1 MKLRIIKNRPIFAP
15 GGSVQDKKQDIN
27 VSSTQSILDYGTPV
41 NKWGESDIQNIY
53 MPSDVILETEEGE
66 INPFSSMPTSDPFF
80 ENNDA
85 GYAGYLADNRGMVK
99 NVEKSVVDNTMNVGG
114 VDADSSK
121 EKRSQ
126 DGNPLDPMTT
136 PYYSPDLTGRAQ
148 MFGTSLGRIRAG
160 NKVGANV
167 AQAALSGVS
176 LGLGLTRNIMGASS
190 AAYAASRD
198 EQAAR
203 EKLAKERRQQFIKWE
218 REGGGVN
225 LGNGQKM
232 DTSDMTGEY
241 IYPLPKS
248 MEDAANVEIEKGEYV
263 LTPDSVGPMEAKGNR
278 HENGGT
284 PVDLPEAYIV
294 SDYRKI
300 DDEFASYVRENYG
313 IKATSK
319 DTYATLLDRYKKKIG
334 LSDKYEDQERVYKR
348 LEKNEDVKD
357 KNTSNLNASILS
369 KYVNENQKEIDELE
383 AQFRSFAEIVY
394 GKQEESKRNEK
405 MDAFFRDGG
414 VVDLNQVK
422 KQAKAFNIAE
432 SDAKNWIYDEYVKQT
447 RKMAE
452 GGPTQK
458 ELEELRKNAIGYNK
472 LINQLFG
479 RTLNMTVSDVSGREQ
494 ILNPDSSVNANQN
507 LQHRSNLGYGR
518 VNDKA
523 VSNLLDINRWANKY
537 NTDGDFD
544 TEGFQKGY
552 NRQLNALWA
561 LADVGAI
568 TNADAAK
575 KFRDEYGFWGQDAGS
590 YGGNQAYN
598 SFAVD
603 DKFGQTTA
611 TRSYYGLDVVSA
623 EQKRLLNEKG
633 IKNYVDLFGDKSDAA
648 KKILGSDYNK
658 FVALRDSGLMPEID
672 FVLESVKPEMKP
684 IEAGPI
690 APDLTPP
697 KIGSPGRIEVKPKAS
712 TPATATDT
720 DTEEVVEDNGPK
732 GQGRPAAFGPIFPE
746 MLRTLDTGLEIE
758 GLERHQAPRIDPVLQ
773 SADQYINELNRA
785 TSAQLDAVGDVPDS
799 QRAAILANMN
809 AIAGSNIAKYVNE
822 VNFNNARQINE
833 ADRFNEMAYVQTD
846 DKNIAERQ
854 RYESGLLKAMAIRDE
869 NLARYYDS
877 INSEIQ
883 NKFNVRTSLNTI
895 ASIAPNMRMLP
906 SGQIIYVQGNQ
917 DVMNMGDYST
927 PYLKSLEDDEED
939 KYKKR
944 RRNG

>member
-1 MKLRIIKNRPIFAP
+1 MKLRIIKNRPIFAL

-27 VSSTQSILDYGTPV
+27 VSSTQPILDYGTPV

-53 MPSDVILETEEGE
+53 MPSDVTLETEEGE
-66 INPFSSMPTSDPFF
+66 INPFSGMPTSDPFF
-80 ENNDA
+80 ENHDA

-99 NVEKSVVDNTMNVGG
+99 NVEKSVVDNAMNLGG
-114 VDADSSK
+114 VDSDSSK

-203 EKLAKERRQQFIKWE
+203 EKLEKERRQQFIRWE

-225 LGNGQKM
+225 LGNGQRI
-232 DTSDMTGEY
+232 DSSDLTGEY

-248 MEDAANVEIEKGEYV
+248 MEDNANVEIEKGEYV
-263 LTPDSVGPMEAKGNR
+263 STPDDVGPMEAKGNR
-278 HENGGT
+278 HEDGGT
-284 PVDLPEAYIV
+284 PVDLPEAHII
-294 SDYRKI
+294 SDYRTI
-300 DDEFASYVRENYG
+300 DDDFASYVRENYG
-313 IKATSK
+313 IRATEK

-334 LSDKYEDQERVYKR
+334 LSEKYDDQERVFKR
-348 LEKNEDVKD
+348 LEKNKDVKD
-357 KNTSNLNASILS
+357 KNTSELNKSILS
-369 KYVNENQKEIDELE
+369 KYVNDNQKEIDELE
-383 AQFRSFAEIVY
+383 VQFRSFADIVY
-394 GKQEESKRNEK
+394 NKQEESKRQEK
-405 MDAFFRDGG
+405 IDAFFRDGG
-414 VVDLNQVK
+414 KVDLNAVR
-422 KQAKAFNIAE
+422 KQAKALNVSE
-432 SDAKNWIYDEYVKQT
+432 SDAKNWIYDEYVKRV

-452 GGPTQK
+452 GGPTK
-458 ELEELRKNAIGYNK
+458 EQIEWGKK
-472 LINQLFG
+472 VQQLLMKQFG
-479 RTLNMTVSDVSGREQ
+479 RALNMSIVDVADREQ
-494 ILNPDSSVNANQN
+494 ILNPDSGVNSNQN
-507 LQHRSNLGYGR
+507 LQHRSSSGYGR
-518 VNDKA
+518 VNNKA
-523 VSNLLDINRWANKY
+523 ISNLLDINRWANKY
-537 NTDGDFD
+537 NTDGDFN
-544 TEGFQKGY
+544 TEGFQTGY
-552 NRQLNALWA
+552 NSQLNNLWA
-561 LADVGAI
+561 LAESGAI
-568 TNADAAK
+568 ANAEKAK
-575 KFRDEYGFWGQDAGS
+575 KFRDEYGFWGEDAGKYDQGS
-590 YGGNQAYN
+590 KSAYN

-611 TRSYYGLDVVSA
+611 TRSFYGLDVVTP

-633 IKNYVDLFGDKSDAA
+633 IKNYVDLFGDKSDVA
-648 KKILGSDYNK
+648 KKILGADYNK
-658 FVALRDSGLMPEID
+658 FAALKDSGLMLETD
-672 FVLESVKPEMKP
+672 FVLEAVNPASKP
-684 IEAGPI
+684 IEAKPVGTGAKSPN
-690 APDLTPP
+690 P
-697 KIGSPGRIEVKPKAS
+697 GSPGRIEVKKENPVINTTVETEAEEEDDTKGRKGVN
-712 TPATATDT
+712 PALS
-720 DTEEVVEDNGPK
+720 
-732 GQGRPAAFGPIFPE
+732 GPIFPE
-746 MLRTLDTGLEIE
+746 MLRMLDTGLEIE

-799 QRAAILANMN
+799 QRSAILANMN
-809 AIAGSNIAKYVNE
+809 AIAGSNIAKYINE

-927 PYLKSLEDDEED
+927 PYLRSLNEEDDEI
-939 KYKKR
+939 KR
-944 RRNG
+944 RRRTK

>member
-27 VSSTQSILDYGTPV
+27 VSSTQPILDYGTPV

-80 ENNDA
+80 ENHD
-85 GYAGYLADNRGMVK
+85 AGYLADNRGMVK
-99 NVEKSVVDNTMNVGG
+99 NVEKSVVDNAMNVGG
-114 VDADSSK
+114 VDSDSSK

-126 DGNPLDPMTT
+126 DGNPLDPMTA
-136 PYYSPDLTGRAQ
+136 PYYSPDLGGRAQ

-167 AQAALSGVS
+167 AQAAFSGLS
-176 LGLGLTRNIMGASS
+176 LGMGLARNIMGASS

-203 EKLAKERRQQFIKWE
+203 EKLEKERRQQFIRWE

-225 LGNGQKM
+225 LGNGQRI
-232 DTSDMTGEY
+232 DTSDLTGEY

-248 MEDAANVEIEKGEYV
+248 MEDNANVEIEKGEYV
-263 LTPDSVGPMEAKGNR
+263 STPDDVGPMEAKGNR
-278 HENGGT
+278 HEDGGT
-284 PVDLPEAYIV
+284 PVDLPEAHII
-294 SDYRKI
+294 SDYRTI
-300 DDEFASYVRENYG
+300 DDDFASYVRENYG
-313 IKATSK
+313 ISATEK

-334 LSDKYEDQERVYKR
+334 LSEKYDDQERVFKR
-348 LEKNEDVKD
+348 LEKNKDVKD
-357 KNTSNLNASILS
+357 KNTSELNKSILS
-369 KYVNENQKEIDELE
+369 KYVNDNQKEIDELE
-383 AQFRSFAEIVY
+383 VQFRSFADIVY
-394 GKQEESKRNEK
+394 NKQEESKRQEK
-405 MDAFFRDGG
+405 IDAFFRDGG

-690 APDLTPP
+690 APGLTPP
-697 KIGSPGRIEVKPKAS
+697 
-712 TPATATDT
+712 TTATDT

-799 QRAAILANMN
+799 QRSAILANMN
-809 AIAGSNIAKYVNE
+809 AIAGSNIAKYINE

-906 SGQIIYVQGNQ
+906 SSQIIYVQGNQ

-927 PYLKSLEDDEED
+927 PYLRSLNEEDDEN
-939 KYKKR
+939 KR
-944 RRNG
+944 RRRTK

>member
-1 MKLRIIKNRPIFAP
+1 MRLRIIKNRPIFAP
-15 GGSVQDKKQDIN
+15 GGSVQDKRQDIN
-27 VSSTQSILDYGTPV
+27 VSSTQPILDYGTPV

-53 MPSDVILETEEGE
+53 MPSDVTLETEEGE

-80 ENNDA
+80 ENHDA

-99 NVEKSVVDNTMNVGG
+99 NVEKSVVDNAMNLGG

-203 EKLAKERRQQFIKWE
+203 EKLEKERRQQFIRWE

-225 LGNGQKM
+225 LGNGQRI
-232 DTSDMTGEY
+232 DSSDLTGEY

-248 MEDAANVEIEKGEYV
+248 MEDNANVEIEKGEYV
-263 LTPDSVGPMEAKGNR
+263 STPDDVGPMEAKGNR
-278 HENGGT
+278 HEDGGT
-284 PVDLPEAYIV
+284 PVDLPEAHII
-294 SDYRKI
+294 SDYRTI
-300 DDEFASYVRENYG
+300 DDDFASYVRENYG
-313 IKATSK
+313 IRATEK

-334 LSDKYEDQERVYKR
+334 LSEKYDDQERVFKR
-348 LEKNEDVKD
+348 LEKNKDVKD
-357 KNTSNLNASILS
+357 KNTSELNKSILS
-369 KYVNENQKEIDELE
+369 KYVNDNQKEIDELE
-383 AQFRSFAEIVY
+383 VQFRSFADIVY
-394 GKQEESKRNEK
+394 NKQEESKRQEK
-405 MDAFFRDGG
+405 IDAFFRDGG
-414 VVDLNQVK
+414 KVDLNAVR
-422 KQAKAFNIAE
+422 KQAKALNVSE
-432 SDAKNWIYDEYVKQT
+432 SDAKNWIYDEYVKRV

-452 GGPTQK
+452 GGPTK
-458 ELEELRKNAIGYNK
+458 EQIEWGKK
-472 LINQLFG
+472 VQQLLMKQFG
-479 RTLNMTVSDVSGREQ
+479 RALNMSIVDVADREQ
-494 ILNPDSSVNANQN
+494 ILNPDSGVNSNQN
-507 LQHRSNLGYGR
+507 LQHRSSSGYGR
-518 VNDKA
+518 VNNKA
-523 VSNLLDINRWANKY
+523 ISNLLDINRWANKY
-537 NTDGDFD
+537 NTDGDFN
-544 TEGFQKGY
+544 TEGFQTGY
-552 NRQLNALWA
+552 NSQLNNLWA
-561 LADVGAI
+561 LAESGAI
-568 TNADAAK
+568 ANAEKAK
-575 KFRDEYGFWGQDAGS
+575 KFRDEYGFWGEDAGKYDQGS
-590 YGGNQAYN
+590 KSAYN

-611 TRSYYGLDVVSA
+611 TRSFYGLDVVTP

-633 IKNYVDLFGDKSDAA
+633 IKNYVDLFGDKSDTA
-648 KKILGSDYNK
+648 KKILGADYNK
-658 FVALRDSGLMPEID
+658 FAALKDSGLMSETD
-672 FVLESVKPEMKP
+672 FVLEAVNPASKP
-684 IEAGPI
+684 IEAEPI
-690 APDLTPP
+690 GTGAKSPNP
-697 KIGSPGRIEVKPKAS
+697 GSPGRIEVKKENPVINTTVETEAEEEDDTNGRKGVN
-712 TPATATDT
+712 PALS
-720 DTEEVVEDNGPK
+720 
-732 GQGRPAAFGPIFPE
+732 GPIFPE
-746 MLRTLDTGLEIE
+746 MLRMLDTGLEIE

-799 QRAAILANMN
+799 QRSAILANMN
-809 AIAGSNIAKYVNE
+809 AIAGSNIAKYINE

-927 PYLKSLEDDEED
+927 PYLRSLNEEDDEI
-939 KYKKR
+939 KR
-944 RRNG
+944 RRRTK

>member
-1 MKLRIIKNRPIFAP
+1 MRLRIIKNRPVFAP
-15 GGSVQDKKQDIN
+15 GGSVQDVTQQADTTSNPYIDMDMSN
-27 VSSTQSILDYGTPV
+27 VPGMS
-41 NKWGESDIQNIY
+41 
-53 MPSDVILETEEGE
+53 E
-66 INPFSSMPTSDPFF
+66 INSEIDMM
-80 ENNDA
+80 EA
-85 GYAGYLADNRGMVK
+85 GFDNIIGPDYSTIKMQ
-99 NVEKSVVDNTMNVGG
+99 EPSIPTMNVSNNNIFDPKSMPKGTI
-114 VDADSSK
+114 VSADKEENQSN

-126 DGNPLDPMTT
+126 DGNPLDPMTV
-136 PYYSPDLTGRAQ
+136 PYYSPDLGGRAQ

-167 AQAALSGVS
+167 AQAAFSGLS
-176 LGLGLTRNIMGASS
+176 LGMGLARNIMGASS

-203 EKLAKERRQQFIKWE
+203 EKLAKERRQQFIRWE

-225 LGNGQKM
+225 LGNGQRI
-232 DTSDMTGEY
+232 DSSDLTGEY

-248 MEDAANVEIEKGEYV
+248 MEDNANVEIEKGEYV
-263 LTPDSVGPMEAKGNR
+263 LTPDDVGPMEAKGNR
-278 HENGGT
+278 HEDGGT
-284 PVDLPEAYIV
+284 PVDLPEAHII
-294 SDYRKI
+294 SDYRTI
-300 DDEFASYVRENYG
+300 DDDFASYVRENYG
-313 IKATSK
+313 IRATEK

-334 LSDKYEDQERVYKR
+334 LSEKYDDQERVFKR
-348 LEKNEDVKD
+348 LEKNKDVKD
-357 KNTSNLNASILS
+357 KNTSELNKSILS
-369 KYVNENQKEIDELE
+369 KYVNDNQKEIDELE
-383 AQFRSFAEIVY
+383 AQFRSFADIVY
-394 GKQEESKRNEK
+394 NKQEESKRQEK
-405 MDAFFRDGG
+405 IDAFFRDGG
-414 VVDLNQVK
+414 KVDLNAVR
-422 KQAKAFNIAE
+422 KQAKALNVSE
-432 SDAKNWIYDEYVKQT
+432 SDAKNWIYDEYVKRV

-452 GGPTQK
+452 GGPTK
-458 ELEELRKNAIGYNK
+458 EQIEWGKK
-472 LINQLFG
+472 VQQLLMKQFG
-479 RTLNMTVSDVSGREQ
+479 RALNMSIVDVADREQ
-494 ILNPDSSVNANQN
+494 ILNPDSGVNSNQN
-507 LQHRSNLGYGR
+507 LQHRSSAGYGR
-518 VNDKA
+518 VNNKA
-523 VSNLLDINRWANKY
+523 ISNLLDINRWANKY
-537 NTDGDFD
+537 NTDGDFN
-544 TEGFQKGY
+544 TEGFQTGY
-552 NRQLNALWA
+552 NSQLNNLWA
-561 LADVGAI
+561 LAESGAI
-568 TNADAAK
+568 ANAEKAK
-575 KFRDEYGFWGQDAGS
+575 KFRDEYGFWGEDAGKYDQGS
-590 YGGNQAYN
+590 KSAYN

-611 TRSYYGLDVVSA
+611 TRSFYGLDVVTP

-648 KKILGSDYNK
+648 KKILGADYNK

-690 APDLTPP
+690 APGLTPP

-712 TPATATDT
+712 TPTTATDT

-799 QRAAILANMN
+799 QRSAILANMN
-809 AIAGSNIAKYVNE
+809 AIAGSNIAKYINE
-822 VNFNNARQINE
+822 VNFNNARQINK

-883 NKFNVRTSLNTI
+883 NKFNVRTSLKTI

-927 PYLKSLEDDEED
+927 PYLRRLNEEDDEI
-939 KYKKR
+939 KR
-944 RRNG
+944 RRRTK

>member
-1 MKLRIIKNRPIFAP
+1 MRLRIIKNRPIFAP
-15 GGSVQDKKQDIN
+15 GGSVRNERRDIN
-27 VSSTQSILDYGTPV
+27 VSSTPPIHDYGTPV

-53 MPSDVILETEEGE
+53 MPFDVTLETEEGE

-80 ENNDA
+80 ENYDA

-99 NVEKSVVDNTMNVGG
+99 NVEKSVVDNAMNLGG

-160 NKVGANV
+160 NKVVANM

-176 LGLGLTRNIMGASS
+176 LGLGLTRDIMGASS

-203 EKLAKERRQQFIKWE
+203 KKLEKERRQQFIRWE

-225 LGNGQKM
+225 LGNGQRI
-232 DTSDMTGEY
+232 DSSDLTGEY

-248 MEDAANVEIEKGEYV
+248 MEDNANVEIEKGEYV
-263 LTPDSVGPMEAKGNR
+263 STPNDVGPMEAKGNR
-278 HENGGT
+278 HEDGGI
-284 PVDLPEAYIV
+284 PVDLPEAHII
-294 SDYRKI
+294 SDYRTI
-300 DDEFASYVRENYG
+300 DDDFASYVRENYG
-313 IKATSK
+313 IRATEK

-334 LSDKYEDQERVYKR
+334 LSEKYDDQERVFKR
-348 LEKNEDVKD
+348 LEKNKDVKD
-357 KNTSNLNASILS
+357 KNTSELNKSILS
-369 KYVNENQKEIDELE
+369 KYVNDNQKEIDELE
-383 AQFRSFAEIVY
+383 VQFRSFADIVY
-394 GKQEESKRNEK
+394 NKQEESKRQEK
-405 MDAFFRDGG
+405 IDAFFRDGG
-414 VVDLNQVK
+414 KVDLNAVR
-422 KQAKAFNIAE
+422 KQAKALNISE
-432 SDAKNWIYDEYVKQT
+432 SDAKNWIYDEYVKRV

-452 GGPTQK
+452 GGPTK
-458 ELEELRKNAIGYNK
+458 
-472 LINQLFG
+472 
-479 RTLNMTVSDVSGREQ
+479 EQ
-494 ILNPDSSVNANQN
+494 IEWGKKENPVINTTVEEDDTK
-507 LQHRSNLGYGR
+507 GR
-518 VNDKA
+518 
-523 VSNLLDINRWANKY
+523 
-537 NTDGDFD
+537 
-544 TEGFQKGY
+544 KG
-552 NRQLNALWA
+552 
-561 LADVGAI
+561 
-568 TNADAAK
+568 
-575 KFRDEYGFWGQDAGS
+575 
-590 YGGNQAYN
+590 
-598 SFAVD
+598 
-603 DKFGQTTA
+603 
-611 TRSYYGLDVVSA
+611 
-623 EQKRLLNEKG
+623 
-633 IKNYVDLFGDKSDAA
+633 
-648 KKILGSDYNK
+648 
-658 FVALRDSGLMPEID
+658 
-672 FVLESVKPEMKP
+672 VKP
-684 IEAGPI
+684 A
-690 APDLTPP
+690 L
-697 KIGSPGRIEVKPKAS
+697 S
-712 TPATATDT
+712 
-720 DTEEVVEDNGPK
+720 
-732 GQGRPAAFGPIFPE
+732 GPIFPE
-746 MLRTLDTGLEIE
+746 MLRMLDTGLEIE

-799 QRAAILANMN
+799 QRSAILANMN
-809 AIAGSNIAKYVNE
+809 AIAVSNIAKYINE

-927 PYLKSLEDDEED
+927 PYLRSLNEEDDEN
-939 KYKKR
+939 KR
-944 RRNG
+944 RRRTK

>member
-1 MKLRIIKNRPIFAP
+1 MRLRIIKNRPVFAP
-15 GGSVQDKKQDIN
+15 GGSVQDVTQQADTTSNPYIDMDMSN
-27 VSSTQSILDYGTPV
+27 VPGMS
-41 NKWGESDIQNIY
+41 
-53 MPSDVILETEEGE
+53 E
-66 INPFSSMPTSDPFF
+66 INSEIDMM
-80 ENNDA
+80 EA
-85 GYAGYLADNRGMVK
+85 GFDNIIGPDYSTIKMQ
-99 NVEKSVVDNTMNVGG
+99 EPSIPTMNVSNNNIFDPKSMPKGTI
-114 VDADSSK
+114 VSADKEENQSN

-126 DGNPLDPMTT
+126 DGNPLDPMTV
-136 PYYSPDLTGRAQ
+136 PYYSPDLGGRAQ

-167 AQAALSGVS
+167 AQAAFSGLS
-176 LGLGLTRNIMGASS
+176 LGMGLARNIMGASS

-203 EKLAKERRQQFIKWE
+203 EKLAKERRQQFIRWE

-225 LGNGQKM
+225 LGNGQRI
-232 DTSDMTGEY
+232 DSSDLTGEY

-248 MEDAANVEIEKGEYV
+248 MEDNANVEIEKGEYV
-263 LTPDSVGPMEAKGNR
+263 LTPDDVGPMEAKGNR
-278 HENGGT
+278 HEDGGT
-284 PVDLPEAYIV
+284 PVDLPEAHII
-294 SDYRKI
+294 SDYRTI
-300 DDEFASYVRENYG
+300 DDDFASYVRENYG
-313 IKATSK
+313 IRATEK

-334 LSDKYEDQERVYKR
+334 LSEKYDDQERVFKR
-348 LEKNEDVKD
+348 LEKNKDVKD
-357 KNTSNLNASILS
+357 KNTSELNKSILS
-369 KYVNENQKEIDELE
+369 KYVNDNQKEIDELE
-383 AQFRSFAEIVY
+383 AQFRSFADIVY
-394 GKQEESKRNEK
+394 NKQEESKRQEK
-405 MDAFFRDGG
+405 IDAFFRDGG
-414 VVDLNQVK
+414 KVDLNAVR
-422 KQAKAFNIAE
+422 KQAKALNVSE
-432 SDAKNWIYDEYVKQT
+432 SDAKNWIYDEYVKRV

-452 GGPTQK
+452 GGPTK
-458 ELEELRKNAIGYNK
+458 EQIEWGKK
-472 LINQLFG
+472 VQQLLMKQFG
-479 RTLNMTVSDVSGREQ
+479 RALNMSIVDVADREQ
-494 ILNPDSSVNANQN
+494 ILNPDSGVNSNQN
-507 LQHRSNLGYGR
+507 LQHRSSAGYGR
-518 VNDKA
+518 VNNKA
-523 VSNLLDINRWANKY
+523 ISNLLDINRWANKY
-537 NTDGDFD
+537 NTDGDFN
-544 TEGFQKGY
+544 TEGFQTGY
-552 NRQLNALWA
+552 NSQLNNLWA
-561 LADVGAI
+561 LAESGAI
-568 TNADAAK
+568 ANAEKAK
-575 KFRDEYGFWGQDAGS
+575 KFRDEYGFWGEDAGKYDQGS
-590 YGGNQAYN
+590 KSAYN

-611 TRSYYGLDVVSA
+611 TRSFYGLDVVTP

-712 TPATATDT
+712 TPTTATDT

-785 TSAQLDAVGDVPDS
+785 TSAQLDAAGDVPDS

-846 DKNIAERQ
+846 DKNIVERQ

-927 PYLKSLEDDEED
+927 PYLRSLNEEDDEN
-939 KYKKR
+939 KR
-944 RRNG
+944 RRRTK

>member
-27 VSSTQSILDYGTPV
+27 VSSTQPILDYGTPV

-53 MPSDVILETEEGE
+53 MPSDVTLETEEGE
-66 INPFSSMPTSDPFF
+66 INPFSSMLTSDSFF

-99 NVEKSVVDNTMNVGG
+99 NVEKSVVGNAMNVGDA
-114 VDADSSK
+114 DADSSK

-225 LGNGQKM
+225 LGNGQRI

-248 MEDAANVEIEKGEYV
+248 IEGNANVEIEKGEYV
-263 LTPDSVGPMEAKGNR
+263 LTPDDVGPMEAKGNR
-278 HENGGT
+278 HEDGGT
-284 PVDLPEAYIV
+284 SVDLPEAHII
-294 SDYRKI
+294 SDYRTI
-300 DDEFASYVRENYG
+300 DDDFASYVRENYG
-313 IKATSK
+313 IRATEK

-334 LSDKYEDQERVYKR
+334 LSEKYDDQERVFKR
-348 LEKNEDVKD
+348 LEKNKDVKD
-357 KNTSNLNASILS
+357 KNTSELNKSILS
-369 KYVNENQKEIDELE
+369 KYVNDNQKEIDELE
-383 AQFRSFAEIVY
+383 VQFRSFADIVY
-394 GKQEESKRNEK
+394 NKQEESKRQEK
-405 MDAFFRDGG
+405 IDAFFRDGG
-414 VVDLNQVK
+414 KVDLNAVR
-422 KQAKAFNIAE
+422 KQAKALNVSE
-432 SDAKNWIYDEYVKQT
+432 SDAKNWIYDEYVKRV

-452 GGPTQK
+452 GGPTK
-458 ELEELRKNAIGYNK
+458 EQIEWGKK
-472 LINQLFG
+472 VQQLLMKQFG
-479 RTLNMTVSDVSGREQ
+479 RALNMSIVDVADREQ
-494 ILNPDSSVNANQN
+494 ILNPDSGVNSNQN
-507 LQHRSNLGYGR
+507 LQHRSSAGYGR
-518 VNDKA
+518 VNNKA
-523 VSNLLDINRWANKY
+523 ISNLLDINRWANKY
-537 NTDGDFD
+537 NTDGDFN
-544 TEGFQKGY
+544 TEGFQTGY
-552 NRQLNALWA
+552 NSQLNNLWA
-561 LADVGAI
+561 LAESGAI
-568 TNADAAK
+568 ANAEKAK
-575 KFRDEYGFWGQDAGS
+575 KFRDEYGFWGEDAGKYDQGS
-590 YGGNQAYN
+590 KSAYN

-611 TRSYYGLDVVSA
+611 TRSFYGLDVVTP

-633 IKNYVDLFGDKSDAA
+633 IKNYVDLFGDKSDVA
-648 KKILGSDYNK
+648 KKILGADYNK
-658 FVALRDSGLMPEID
+658 FAALKDSGLMSETD
-672 FVLESVKPEMKP
+672 FILEAVNPASKP
-684 IEAGPI
+684 IEAEPVGTGAKSPN
-690 APDLTPP
+690 P
-697 KIGSPGRIEVKPKAS
+697 GSPGRIEVKKENPVVNTTVETEAEEEDDTNGRKGVS
-712 TPATATDT
+712 PALS
-720 DTEEVVEDNGPK
+720 
-732 GQGRPAAFGPIFPE
+732 GPIFPE
-746 MLRTLDTGLEIE
+746 MLRMLDTGLEIE

-799 QRAAILANMN
+799 QRSAILANMN
-809 AIAGSNIAKYVNE
+809 AIAGSNIAKYINE

-927 PYLKSLEDDEED
+927 PYLRSLNEEDDEI
-939 KYKKR
+939 KR
-944 RRNG
+944 RRRTK

>member
-1 MKLRIIKNRPIFAP
+1 MRLRIIKNRPIFAP
-15 GGSVQDKKQDIN
+15 GGSVQDKRQDIN
-27 VSSTQSILDYGTPV
+27 VSSTQPILDYGTPV

-53 MPSDVILETEEGE
+53 MPSDVTLETEEGE

-80 ENNDA
+80 ENHDA

-99 NVEKSVVDNTMNVGG
+99 NVEKSVVDNAMNLGG

-203 EKLAKERRQQFIKWE
+203 EKLEKERRQQFIRWE

-225 LGNGQKM
+225 LGNGQRI
-232 DTSDMTGEY
+232 DSSDLTGEY

-248 MEDAANVEIEKGEYV
+248 MEDNANVEIEKGEYV
-263 LTPDSVGPMEAKGNR
+263 STPDDVGPMEAKGNR
-278 HENGGT
+278 HEDGGT
-284 PVDLPEAYIV
+284 PVDLPEAHII
-294 SDYRKI
+294 SDYRTI
-300 DDEFASYVRENYG
+300 DDDFASYVRENYG
-313 IKATSK
+313 IRATEK

-334 LSDKYEDQERVYKR
+334 LSEKYDDQERVFKR
-348 LEKNEDVKD
+348 LEKNKDVKD
-357 KNTSNLNASILS
+357 KNTSELNKSILS
-369 KYVNENQKEIDELE
+369 KYVNDNQKEIDELE
-383 AQFRSFAEIVY
+383 VQFRSFADIVY
-394 GKQEESKRNEK
+394 NKQEESKRQEK
-405 MDAFFRDGG
+405 IDAFFRDGG
-414 VVDLNQVK
+414 KVDLNAVR
-422 KQAKAFNIAE
+422 KQAKALNVSE
-432 SDAKNWIYDEYVKQT
+432 SDAKNWIYDEYVKRV

-452 GGPTQK
+452 GGPTK
-458 ELEELRKNAIGYNK
+458 EQIEWGKK
-472 LINQLFG
+472 VQQLLMKQFG
-479 RTLNMTVSDVSGREQ
+479 RALNMSIVDVADREQ
-494 ILNPDSSVNANQN
+494 ILNPDSGVNSNQN
-507 LQHRSNLGYGR
+507 LQHRSSSGYGR
-518 VNDKA
+518 VNNKA
-523 VSNLLDINRWANKY
+523 ISNLLDINRWANKY
-537 NTDGDFD
+537 NTDGDFN
-544 TEGFQKGY
+544 TEGFQTGY
-552 NRQLNALWA
+552 NSQLNNLWA
-561 LADVGAI
+561 LAESGAI
-568 TNADAAK
+568 ANAEKAK
-575 KFRDEYGFWGQDAGS
+575 KFRDEYGFWGEDAGKYDQGS
-590 YGGNQAYN
+590 KSAYN

-611 TRSYYGLDVVSA
+611 TRSFYGLDVVTP

-633 IKNYVDLFGDKSDAA
+633 IKNYVDLFGDKFDAA
-648 KKILGSDYNK
+648 KKILGADYNK
-658 FVALRDSGLMPEID
+658 FAALKDSGLMSETD
-672 FVLESVKPEMKP
+672 FVLEAVNPASKP
-684 IEAGPI
+684 IEAEPVGTGAKSPN
-690 APDLTPP
+690 P
-697 KIGSPGRIEVKPKAS
+697 GSPGRIEVKKENPVINTTVETEAEEEDDTKGRKGVN
-712 TPATATDT
+712 PALS
-720 DTEEVVEDNGPK
+720 
-732 GQGRPAAFGPIFPE
+732 GPIFPE
-746 MLRTLDTGLEIE
+746 MLRMLDTGLEIE

-799 QRAAILANMN
+799 QRSAILANMN
-809 AIAGSNIAKYVNE
+809 AIAGSNIAKYINE

-927 PYLKSLEDDEED
+927 PYLRSLNEEDDEI
-939 KYKKR
+939 KR
-944 RRNG
+944 RRRTK

>member
-1 MKLRIIKNRPIFAP
+1 MRLRIIKNRPIFAP
-15 GGSVQDKKQDIN
+15 GGSVQDKRQDIN
-27 VSSTQSILDYGTPV
+27 VSSTRPILDYGTPV

-53 MPSDVILETEEGE
+53 MPSDVTLETEEGE

-80 ENNDA
+80 ENHDA

-99 NVEKSVVDNTMNVGG
+99 NVEKSVVDNAMNLGG

-203 EKLAKERRQQFIKWE
+203 EKLEKERRQQFIRWE

-225 LGNGQKM
+225 LGNGQRI
-232 DTSDMTGEY
+232 DSSDLTGEY

-248 MEDAANVEIEKGEYV
+248 MEDNANVEIEKGEYV
-263 LTPDSVGPMEAKGNR
+263 STPDDVGPMEAKGNR
-278 HENGGT
+278 HEDGGT
-284 PVDLPEAYIV
+284 PVDLPEAHII
-294 SDYRKI
+294 SDYRTI
-300 DDEFASYVRENYG
+300 DDDFASYVRENYG
-313 IKATSK
+313 IRATEK

-334 LSDKYEDQERVYKR
+334 LSEKYDDQERVFKR
-348 LEKNEDVKD
+348 LEKNKDVKD
-357 KNTSNLNASILS
+357 KNTSELNKSILS
-369 KYVNENQKEIDELE
+369 KYVNDNQKEIDELE
-383 AQFRSFAEIVY
+383 VQFRSFADIVY
-394 GKQEESKRNEK
+394 NKQEESKRQEK
-405 MDAFFRDGG
+405 IDAFFRDGG
-414 VVDLNQVK
+414 KVDLNAVR
-422 KQAKAFNIAE
+422 KQAKALNVSE
-432 SDAKNWIYDEYVKQT
+432 SDAKNWIYDEYVKRV

-452 GGPTQK
+452 GGPTK
-458 ELEELRKNAIGYNK
+458 EQIEWGKK
-472 LINQLFG
+472 VQQLLMKQFG
-479 RTLNMTVSDVSGREQ
+479 RALNMSIVDVADREQ
-494 ILNPDSSVNANQN
+494 ILNPDSGVNSNQN
-507 LQHRSNLGYGR
+507 LQHRSSSGYGR
-518 VNDKA
+518 VNNKA
-523 VSNLLDINRWANKY
+523 ISNLLDINRWANKY
-537 NTDGDFD
+537 NTDGDFN
-544 TEGFQKGY
+544 TEGFQTGY
-552 NRQLNALWA
+552 NSQLNNLWA
-561 LADVGAI
+561 LAESGAI
-568 TNADAAK
+568 ANAEKAK
-575 KFRDEYGFWGQDAGS
+575 KFRDEYGFWGEDAGKYDQGS
-590 YGGNQAYN
+590 KSAYN

-611 TRSYYGLDVVSA
+611 TRSFYGLDVVTP

-690 APDLTPP
+690 APGLTPP
-697 KIGSPGRIEVKPKAS
+697 KIGSPGRVEVKPKAS
-712 TPATATDT
+712 TPTTATDT

-799 QRAAILANMN
+799 QRSAILANMN
-809 AIAGSNIAKYVNE
+809 AIAGSNIAKYINE

-846 DKNIAERQ
+846 DKNIAKRQ

-927 PYLKSLEDDEED
+927 PYLRSLNEEDDET
-939 KYKKR
+939 KR
-944 RRNG
+944 RRRTK

>member
-1 MKLRIIKNRPIFAP
+1 MKLRIVKNRPVFAP

-27 VSSTQSILDYGTPV
+27 VSSTQPILDYGTPV

-53 MPSDVILETEEGE
+53 MPSDVTLETEDGE

-85 GYAGYLADNRGMVK
+85 GYAGYLADNRSMVK
-99 NVEKSVVDNTMNVGG
+99 NVEKSVVNNAMNVGG

-126 DGNPLDPMTT
+126 DGNPLDPMTM
-136 PYYSPDLTGRAQ
+136 PYYSPDLGSRAQ

-278 HENGGT
+278 HEDGGT
-284 PVDLPEAYIV
+284 PVDLPEAHIV
-294 SDYRKI
+294 SDYRTI
-300 DDEFASYVRENYG
+300 EDDFASYVRENYG

-334 LSDKYEDQERVYKR
+334 LSDKYEEQEKVYKR
-348 LEKNEDVKD
+348 LDKNEDVKD
-357 KNTSNLNASILS
+357 KNTSELNKSILS
-369 KYVNENQKEIDELE
+369 KYVNDNQKEIDELE
-383 AQFRSFAEIVY
+383 SQFRSFAEIVY

-405 MDAFFRDGG
+405 VEAFFREGG

-422 KQAKAFNIAE
+422 KQAKAFNISE
-432 SDAKNWIYDEYVKQT
+432 SDAKNWIYDEYVNQT

-479 RTLNMTVSDVSGREQ
+479 RALNMTVSDVSGREQ

-611 TRSYYGLDVVSA
+611 TRSFYGLDVVTA

-658 FVALRDSGLMPEID
+658 FVALKDSGLMPEMD
-672 FVLESVKPEMKP
+672 FVLEAFKPETKP
-684 IEAGPI
+684 VEAEPTSV
-690 APDLTPP
+690 TPTQP
-697 KIGSPGRIEVKPKAS
+697 QQAKSEKSTTEV
-712 TPATATDT
+712 ATY
-720 DTEEVVEDNGPK
+720 TEEEAEDGRPK
-732 GQGRPAAFGPIFPE
+732 RQGQPAAFGAIFPE

-758 GLERHQAPRIDPVLQ
+758 GLERHQAPRVDPVLQ

-785 TSAQLDAVGDVPDS
+785 TASQLDVIGDVPDS
-799 QRAAILANMN
+799 QRSAILANMN
-809 AIAGSNIAKYVNE
+809 AIAGSNIAKYVSE

-833 ADRFNEMAYVQTD
+833 ANRFNEMAYVQTD

-854 RYESGLLKAMAIRDE
+854 RYEAGLLKAMAIRDE

-883 NKFNVRTSLNTI
+883 NKFNVQTSLNTI

-906 SGQIIYVQGNQ
+906 NGQIIYVQGNQ
-917 DVMNMGDYST
+917 DVLNMGDYST
-927 PYLKSLEDDEED
+927 PYLKSLEEDDEED
-939 KYKKR
+939 KSKKKR
-944 RRNG
+944 RSN

>member
-27 VSSTQSILDYGTPV
+27 VSSTRSILDYGTPV

-99 NVEKSVVDNTMNVGG
+99 NVEKSVVDNAMNVGDA
-114 VDADSSK
+114 DADSSK

-203 EKLAKERRQQFIKWE
+203 EKLEKERRQQFIRWE

-225 LGNGQKM
+225 LGNGQRI
-232 DTSDMTGEY
+232 DSSDLTGEY

-248 MEDAANVEIEKGEYV
+248 MEDNANVEIEKGEYV
-263 LTPDSVGPMEAKGNR
+263 LTPDDVGPMEAKGNR
-278 HENGGT
+278 HEDGGT
-284 PVDLPEAYIV
+284 PVDLPEAHII
-294 SDYRKI
+294 SDYRTI
-300 DDEFASYVRENYG
+300 DDDFASYVRENYG
-313 IKATSK
+313 IRATEK

-334 LSDKYEDQERVYKR
+334 LSEKYDDQERVFKR
-348 LEKNEDVKD
+348 LEKNKDVKD
-357 KNTSNLNASILS
+357 KNTSELNKSILS
-369 KYVNENQKEIDELE
+369 KYVNDNQKEIDELE
-383 AQFRSFAEIVY
+383 VQFRSFADIVY
-394 GKQEESKRNEK
+394 NKQEESKRQEK
-405 MDAFFRDGG
+405 IDAFFRDGG
-414 VVDLNQVK
+414 KVDLNAVR
-422 KQAKAFNIAE
+422 KQAKALNVSE
-432 SDAKNWIYDEYVKQT
+432 SDAKNWIYDEYVKRV

-452 GGPTQK
+452 GGPTK
-458 ELEELRKNAIGYNK
+458 EQIEWGKK
-472 LINQLFG
+472 VQQLLMKQFG
-479 RTLNMTVSDVSGREQ
+479 RALNMSIVDVADREQ
-494 ILNPDSSVNANQN
+494 ILNPDSGVNSNQN
-507 LQHRSNLGYGR
+507 LQHRSSAGYGR
-518 VNDKA
+518 VNNKA
-523 VSNLLDINRWANKY
+523 ISNLLDINRWANKY
-537 NTDGDFD
+537 NTDGDFN
-544 TEGFQKGY
+544 TEGFQTGY
-552 NRQLNALWA
+552 NSQLNNLWA
-561 LADVGAI
+561 LAESGAI
-568 TNADAAK
+568 ANAEKAK
-575 KFRDEYGFWGQDAGS
+575 KFRDEYGFWGEDAGKYDQGS
-590 YGGNQAYN
+590 KSAYN

-611 TRSYYGLDVVSA
+611 TRSFYGLDVVTP

-648 KKILGSDYNK
+648 KKILSADYNK
-658 FVALRDSGLMPEID
+658 FAALKDSGLMSETD
-672 FVLESVKPEMKP
+672 FVLEAVNPASKP
-684 IEAGPI
+684 IETKPVGTGAKSPN
-690 APDLTPP
+690 P
-697 KIGSPGRIEVKPKAS
+697 GSPGGIEVKKENPVINTTVETEAEEEDDINGRKGVN
-712 TPATATDT
+712 PALS
-720 DTEEVVEDNGPK
+720 
-732 GQGRPAAFGPIFPE
+732 GPIFPE
-746 MLRTLDTGLEIE
+746 MLRMLDTGLEIE

-799 QRAAILANMN
+799 QRSAILANMN

-846 DKNIAERQ
+846 DKNIVERQ

-927 PYLKSLEDDEED
+927 PYLRSLNEEDDEN
-939 KYKKR
+939 KR
-944 RRNG
+944 RRRTK

>member
-1 MKLRIIKNRPIFAP
+1 MRLRIIKNRPIFAP
-15 GGSVQDKKQDIN
+15 GGSVQDKRQDIN
-27 VSSTQSILDYGTPV
+27 VSSTQPILDYGTPV

-53 MPSDVILETEEGE
+53 MPSDVTLETEEGE

-80 ENNDA
+80 ENHDA

-99 NVEKSVVDNTMNVGG
+99 NVEKSVVDNAMNLGG

-203 EKLAKERRQQFIKWE
+203 EKLEKERRQQFIRWE

-225 LGNGQKM
+225 LGNGQRI
-232 DTSDMTGEY
+232 DSSDLTGEY

-248 MEDAANVEIEKGEYV
+248 MEDNANVEIEKGEYV
-263 LTPDSVGPMEAKGNR
+263 STPDDVGPMEAKGNR
-278 HENGGT
+278 HEDGGT
-284 PVDLPEAYIV
+284 PVDLPEAHII
-294 SDYRKI
+294 SDYRTI
-300 DDEFASYVRENYG
+300 DDDFASYVRENYG
-313 IKATSK
+313 IRATEK

-334 LSDKYEDQERVYKR
+334 LSEKYDDQERVFKR
-348 LEKNEDVKD
+348 LEKNKDVKD
-357 KNTSNLNASILS
+357 KNTSELNKSILS
-369 KYVNENQKEIDELE
+369 KYVNDNQKEIDELE
-383 AQFRSFAEIVY
+383 VQFRSFADIVY
-394 GKQEESKRNEK
+394 NKQEESKRQEK
-405 MDAFFRDGG
+405 IDAFFRDGG
-414 VVDLNQVK
+414 KVDLNAVR
-422 KQAKAFNIAE
+422 KQAKALNVSE
-432 SDAKNWIYDEYVKQT
+432 SDAKNWIYDEYVKRV

-452 GGPTQK
+452 GGPTK
-458 ELEELRKNAIGYNK
+458 EQIEWGKK
-472 LINQLFG
+472 VQQLLMKQFG
-479 RTLNMTVSDVSGREQ
+479 RALNMSIVDVADREQ
-494 ILNPDSSVNANQN
+494 ILNPDSGVNSNQN
-507 LQHRSNLGYGR
+507 LQHRSSSGYGR
-518 VNDKA
+518 VNNKA
-523 VSNLLDINRWANKY
+523 ISNLLDINRWANKY
-537 NTDGDFD
+537 NTDGDFN
-544 TEGFQKGY
+544 TEGFQTGY
-552 NRQLNALWA
+552 NSQLNNLWA
-561 LADVGAI
+561 LAESGAI
-568 TNADAAK
+568 ANAEKAK
-575 KFRDEYGFWGQDAGS
+575 KFRDEYGFWGEDAGKYDQGS
-590 YGGNQAYN
+590 KSAYN

-611 TRSYYGLDVVSA
+611 TRSFYGLDVVTP

-648 KKILGSDYNK
+648 KNILGADYNK
-658 FVALRDSGLMPEID
+658 FAALKDSGLMLETD
-672 FVLESVKPEMKP
+672 FVLEAVNPASKP
-684 IEAGPI
+684 IEAKPVGTGAKSPN
-690 APDLTPP
+690 P
-697 KIGSPGRIEVKPKAS
+697 GSPGRIEVKKENPVINTTVETEAEEEDDTKGRKGVN
-712 TPATATDT
+712 PALS
-720 DTEEVVEDNGPK
+720 
-732 GQGRPAAFGPIFPE
+732 GPIFPE
-746 MLRTLDTGLEIE
+746 MLRMLDTGLEIE

-799 QRAAILANMN
+799 QRSAILANMN
-809 AIAGSNIAKYVNE
+809 AIAGSNIAKYINE

-927 PYLKSLEDDEED
+927 PYLRSLNEEDDEI
-939 KYKKR
+939 KR
-944 RRNG
+944 RRRTK

>member
-1 MKLRIIKNRPIFAP
+1 MRLRIIKNRPIFAP
-15 GGSVQDKKQDIN
+15 GGSVQDKRQDIN
-27 VSSTQSILDYGTPV
+27 VSSTRPILDYGTPV

-53 MPSDVILETEEGE
+53 MPSDVTLETEEGE

-80 ENNDA
+80 ENHDA

-99 NVEKSVVDNTMNVGG
+99 NVEKSVVDNAMNLGG

-203 EKLAKERRQQFIKWE
+203 EKLEKERRQQFIRRE

-225 LGNGQKM
+225 LGNGQRI
-232 DTSDMTGEY
+232 DSSDLTGEY

-248 MEDAANVEIEKGEYV
+248 MEDNANVEIEKGEYV
-263 LTPDSVGPMEAKGNR
+263 STPDDVGPMEAKGNR
-278 HENGGT
+278 HEDGGT
-284 PVDLPEAYIV
+284 PVDLPEAHII
-294 SDYRKI
+294 SDYRTI
-300 DDEFASYVRENYG
+300 DDDFASYVRENYG
-313 IKATSK
+313 IRATEK

-334 LSDKYEDQERVYKR
+334 LSEKYDDQERVFKR
-348 LEKNEDVKD
+348 LEKNKDVKD
-357 KNTSNLNASILS
+357 KNTSELNKSILS
-369 KYVNENQKEIDELE
+369 KYVNDNQKEIDELE
-383 AQFRSFAEIVY
+383 VQFRSFADIVY
-394 GKQEESKRNEK
+394 NKQEESKRQEK
-405 MDAFFRDGG
+405 IDAFFRDGG
-414 VVDLNQVK
+414 KVDLNAVR
-422 KQAKAFNIAE
+422 KQAKALNVSE
-432 SDAKNWIYDEYVKQT
+432 SDAKNWIYDEYVKRV

-452 GGPTQK
+452 GGPTK
-458 ELEELRKNAIGYNK
+458 EQIEWGKK
-472 LINQLFG
+472 VQQLLMKQFG
-479 RTLNMTVSDVSGREQ
+479 RALNMSIVDVADRDQ
-494 ILNPDSSVNANQN
+494 ILNPDSGVNSNQN
-507 LQHRSNLGYGR
+507 LQHRSSSGYGR
-518 VNDKA
+518 VNNKA
-523 VSNLLDINRWANKY
+523 ISNLLDINRWANKY
-537 NTDGDFD
+537 NTDGDFN
-544 TEGFQKGY
+544 TEGFQTGY
-552 NRQLNALWA
+552 NSQLNNLWA
-561 LADVGAI
+561 LAESGAI
-568 TNADAAK
+568 ANAEKAK
-575 KFRDEYGFWGQDAGS
+575 KFRDEYGFWGEDAGKYDQGS
-590 YGGNQAYN
+590 KSAYN

-611 TRSYYGLDVVSA
+611 TRSFYGLDVVTP

-690 APDLTPP
+690 APGLTPP
-697 KIGSPGRIEVKPKAS
+697 KIGSPGRVEVKPKAS
-712 TPATATDT
+712 TPTTATDT

-799 QRAAILANMN
+799 QRSAILANMN
-809 AIAGSNIAKYVNE
+809 AIAGSNIAKYINE

-846 DKNIAERQ
+846 DKNIAKRQ

-927 PYLKSLEDDEED
+927 PYLRRLNEEDDET
-939 KYKKR
+939 KR
-944 RRNG
+944 RRRTK

>member
-1 MKLRIIKNRPIFAP
+1 MRLRIIKNRPVFAP
-15 GGSVQDKKQDIN
+15 GGSVQDVTQQADTTSNPYIDMDMSN
-27 VSSTQSILDYGTPV
+27 VPGMS
-41 NKWGESDIQNIY
+41 
-53 MPSDVILETEEGE
+53 E
-66 INPFSSMPTSDPFF
+66 INSEIDMM
-80 ENNDA
+80 EA
-85 GYAGYLADNRGMVK
+85 GFDNIIGPDYSTIKMQ
-99 NVEKSVVDNTMNVGG
+99 EPSIPTMNVSNNNIFDPKSMPKGTI
-114 VDADSSK
+114 VSADKEENQSN

-126 DGNPLDPMTT
+126 DGNPLDPMTV
-136 PYYSPDLTGRAQ
+136 PYYSPDLGGRAQ

-167 AQAALSGVS
+167 AQAAFSGLS
-176 LGLGLTRNIMGASS
+176 LGMGLARNIMGASS

-203 EKLAKERRQQFIKWE
+203 EKLAKERRQQFIRWE

-225 LGNGQKM
+225 LGNGQRI
-232 DTSDMTGEY
+232 DSSDLTGEY

-248 MEDAANVEIEKGEYV
+248 MEDNANVEIEKGEYV
-263 LTPDSVGPMEAKGNR
+263 LTPDDVGPMEAKGNR
-278 HENGGT
+278 HEDGGT
-284 PVDLPEAYIV
+284 PVDLPEAHII
-294 SDYRKI
+294 SDYRTI
-300 DDEFASYVRENYG
+300 DDDFASYVRENYG
-313 IKATSK
+313 IRATEK

-334 LSDKYEDQERVYKR
+334 LSEKYDDQERVFKR
-348 LEKNEDVKD
+348 LEKNKDVKD
-357 KNTSNLNASILS
+357 KNTSELNKSILS
-369 KYVNENQKEIDELE
+369 KYVNDNQKEIDELE
-383 AQFRSFAEIVY
+383 AQFRSFADIVY
-394 GKQEESKRNEK
+394 NKQEESKRQEK
-405 MDAFFRDGG
+405 IDAFFRDGG
-414 VVDLNQVK
+414 KVDLNAVR
-422 KQAKAFNIAE
+422 KQAKALNVSE
-432 SDAKNWIYDEYVKQT
+432 SDAKNWIYDEYVKRV

-452 GGPTQK
+452 GGPTK
-458 ELEELRKNAIGYNK
+458 EQIEWGKK
-472 LINQLFG
+472 VQQLLMKQFG
-479 RTLNMTVSDVSGREQ
+479 RALNMSIVDVADREQ
-494 ILNPDSSVNANQN
+494 ILNPDSGVNSNQN
-507 LQHRSNLGYGR
+507 LQHRSSAGYGR
-518 VNDKA
+518 VNNKA
-523 VSNLLDINRWANKY
+523 ISNLLDINRWANKY
-537 NTDGDFD
+537 NTDGDFN
-544 TEGFQKGY
+544 TEGFQTGY
-552 NRQLNALWA
+552 NSQLNNLWA
-561 LADVGAI
+561 LAESGAI
-568 TNADAAK
+568 ANAEKAK
-575 KFRDEYGFWGQDAGS
+575 KFRDEYGFWGEDAGKYDQGS
-590 YGGNQAYN
+590 KSAYN

-611 TRSYYGLDVVSA
+611 TRSFYGLDVVTP

-648 KKILGSDYNK
+648 KKILGADYNK

-690 APDLTPP
+690 APGLTPP

-712 TPATATDT
+712 TPTTATDT

-799 QRAAILANMN
+799 QRSAILANMN
-809 AIAGSNIAKYVNE
+809 AIAGSNIAKYINE

-927 PYLKSLEDDEED
+927 PYLRSLNEEDDET
-939 KYKKR
+939 KR
-944 RRNG
+944 RRRTK

>member
-1 MKLRIIKNRPIFAP
+1 MRLRIIKNRPVFAP
-15 GGSVQDKKQDIN
+15 GGSVQDVTQQADTTSNPYIDMDMSN
-27 VSSTQSILDYGTPV
+27 VPGMS
-41 NKWGESDIQNIY
+41 
-53 MPSDVILETEEGE
+53 E
-66 INPFSSMPTSDPFF
+66 INSEIDMM
-80 ENNDA
+80 EA
-85 GYAGYLADNRGMVK
+85 GFDNIIGPDYSTIKMQ
-99 NVEKSVVDNTMNVGG
+99 EPSIPTMNVSNNNIFDPKSMPKGTI
-114 VDADSSK
+114 VSADKEENQSN

-126 DGNPLDPMTT
+126 DGNPLDPMTV
-136 PYYSPDLTGRAQ
+136 PYYSPDLGGRAQ

-167 AQAALSGVS
+167 AQAAFSGLS
-176 LGLGLTRNIMGASS
+176 LGMGLARNIMGASS

-203 EKLAKERRQQFIKWE
+203 EKLAKERRQQFIRWE

-225 LGNGQKM
+225 LGNGQRI
-232 DTSDMTGEY
+232 DSSDLTGEY

-248 MEDAANVEIEKGEYV
+248 MEDNANVEIEKGEYV
-263 LTPDSVGPMEAKGNR
+263 LTPDDVGPMEAKGNR
-278 HENGGT
+278 HEDGGT
-284 PVDLPEAYIV
+284 PVDLPEAHII
-294 SDYRKI
+294 SDYRTI
-300 DDEFASYVRENYG
+300 DDDFASYVRENYG
-313 IKATSK
+313 IRATEK

-334 LSDKYEDQERVYKR
+334 LSEKYDDQERVFKR
-348 LEKNEDVKD
+348 LEKNKDVKD
-357 KNTSNLNASILS
+357 KNTSELNKSILS
-369 KYVNENQKEIDELE
+369 KYVNDNQKEIDELE
-383 AQFRSFAEIVY
+383 AQFRSFADIVY
-394 GKQEESKRNEK
+394 NKQEESKRQEK
-405 MDAFFRDGG
+405 IDAFFRDGG
-414 VVDLNQVK
+414 KVDLNAVR
-422 KQAKAFNIAE
+422 KQAKALNVSE
-432 SDAKNWIYDEYVKQT
+432 SDAKNWIYDEYVKRV

-452 GGPTQK
+452 GGPTK
-458 ELEELRKNAIGYNK
+458 EQIEWGKK
-472 LINQLFG
+472 VQQLLMKQFG
-479 RTLNMTVSDVSGREQ
+479 RALNMSIVDVADREQ
-494 ILNPDSSVNANQN
+494 ILNPDSGVNSNQN
-507 LQHRSNLGYGR
+507 LQHRSSAGYGR
-518 VNDKA
+518 VNNKA
-523 VSNLLDINRWANKY
+523 ISNLLDINRWANKY
-537 NTDGDFD
+537 NTDGDFN
-544 TEGFQKGY
+544 TEGFQTGY
-552 NRQLNALWA
+552 NSQLNNLWA
-561 LADVGAI
+561 LAESGAI
-568 TNADAAK
+568 ANAEKAK
-575 KFRDEYGFWGQDAGS
+575 KFRDEYGFWGEDAGKYDQGS
-590 YGGNQAYN
+590 KSAYN

-611 TRSYYGLDVVSA
+611 TRSFYGLDVVTP

-944 RRNG
+944 RRNS

>member
-1 MKLRIIKNRPIFAP
+1 MRLRIIKNRPVFAP
-15 GGSVQDKKQDIN
+15 GGSVQDVTQQADTTSNPYIDMDMSN
-27 VSSTQSILDYGTPV
+27 VPGMS
-41 NKWGESDIQNIY
+41 
-53 MPSDVILETEEGE
+53 E
-66 INPFSSMPTSDPFF
+66 INSEIDTM
-80 ENNDA
+80 EA
-85 GYAGYLADNRGMVK
+85 GFDNIIGPDYSTIKMQ
-99 NVEKSVVDNTMNVGG
+99 EPSIPTMNVSNNNTFDPKSMPKGTIVS
-114 VDADSSK
+114 VDKEENQSN

-126 DGNPLDPMTT
+126 DGNPLDPMTA
-136 PYYSPDLTGRAQ
+136 PYYSPDLGGRAQ

-167 AQAALSGVS
+167 AQAAFSGLS
-176 LGLGLTRNIMGASS
+176 LGMGLARNIMGASS

-203 EKLAKERRQQFIKWE
+203 EKLAKERRQQFIRWE
-218 REGGGVN
+218 REGGGIN
-225 LGNGQKM
+225 LGNGQRI
-232 DTSDMTGEY
+232 DSSDLTGEY

-248 MEDAANVEIEKGEYV
+248 MEGNANVEIEKGEYV
-263 LTPDSVGPMEAKGNR
+263 LTPDDVGPMEAKGNR
-278 HENGGT
+278 HEDGGT
-284 PVDLPEAYIV
+284 PVDLPEAHII
-294 SDYRKI
+294 SDYRTI
-300 DDEFASYVRENYG
+300 DDDFASYVRENYG
-313 IKATSK
+313 IRATEK

-334 LSDKYEDQERVYKR
+334 LSEKYDDQERVFKR
-348 LEKNEDVKD
+348 LEKNKDVKD
-357 KNTSNLNASILS
+357 KNTSELNKSILS
-369 KYVNENQKEIDELE
+369 KYVNDNQKEIDELE
-383 AQFRSFAEIVY
+383 AQFRSFADIVY
-394 GKQEESKRNEK
+394 NKQEESKRQEK
-405 MDAFFRDGG
+405 IDTFFRDGG
-414 VVDLNQVK
+414 KVDLNAVR
-422 KQAKAFNIAE
+422 KQAKALNISE
-432 SDAKNWIYDEYVKQT
+432 SDAKNWIYDEYVRRV

-452 GGPTQK
+452 GGPTK
-458 ELEELRKNAIGYNK
+458 EQIEWGKK
-472 LINQLFG
+472 VQQLLMKQFG
-479 RTLNMTVSDVSGREQ
+479 RALNMSIVDVADREQ
-494 ILNPDSSVNANQN
+494 ILNPDSGVNSNQN
-507 LQHRSNLGYGR
+507 LQHRSSAGYGR
-518 VNDKA
+518 VNNKA
-523 VSNLLDINRWANKY
+523 ISNLLDINRWANKY
-537 NTDGDFD
+537 NTDGDFN
-544 TEGFQKGY
+544 TEGFQTGY
-552 NRQLNALWA
+552 NSQLNNLWA
-561 LADVGAI
+561 LAESGAI
-568 TNADAAK
+568 ANAEKAK
-575 KFRDEYGFWGQDAGS
+575 KFRDEYGFWGEDAGKYDQGS
-590 YGGNQAYN
+590 KSAYN

-611 TRSYYGLDVVSA
+611 TRSFYGLDVVTP

-648 KKILGSDYNK
+648 KKILGADYNK

-690 APDLTPP
+690 APGLTPP

-712 TPATATDT
+712 TPTTATDT

-799 QRAAILANMN
+799 QRSAILANMN
-809 AIAGSNIAKYVNE
+809 AIAGSNIAKYINE

-927 PYLKSLEDDEED
+927 PYLRSLNEEDDEI
-939 KYKKR
+939 KR
-944 RRNG
+944 RRRTK

>member
-27 VSSTQSILDYGTPV
+27 VSSTQPILDYGTPV

-53 MPSDVILETEEGE
+53 MPSDVTLETEEGE

-99 NVEKSVVDNTMNVGG
+99 NVEKSVVDNAMNVGG

-225 LGNGQKM
+225 LGNGQRI

-248 MEDAANVEIEKGEYV
+248 MEGNANVEIEKGEYV
-263 LTPDSVGPMEAKGNR
+263 LTPDDVGPMEAKGNR
-278 HENGGT
+278 HEDGGT
-284 PVDLPEAYIV
+284 SVDLPEAHII
-294 SDYRKI
+294 SDYRTI
-300 DDEFASYVRENYG
+300 DDDFASYVRENYG
-313 IKATSK
+313 IRATEK

-334 LSDKYEDQERVYKR
+334 LSEKYDDQERVFKR
-348 LEKNEDVKD
+348 LEKNKDVKD
-357 KNTSNLNASILS
+357 KNTSELNKSILS
-369 KYVNENQKEIDELE
+369 KYVNDNQKEIDELE
-383 AQFRSFAEIVY
+383 VQFRSFADIVY
-394 GKQEESKRNEK
+394 NKQEESKRQEK
-405 MDAFFRDGG
+405 IDAFFRDGG
-414 VVDLNQVK
+414 KVDLNAVR
-422 KQAKAFNIAE
+422 KQAKALNVSE
-432 SDAKNWIYDEYVKQT
+432 SDAKNWIYDEYVKRV

-452 GGPTQK
+452 GGPTK
-458 ELEELRKNAIGYNK
+458 EQIEWGKK
-472 LINQLFG
+472 VQQLLMKQFG
-479 RTLNMTVSDVSGREQ
+479 RALNMSIVDVADREQ
-494 ILNPDSSVNANQN
+494 ILNPDSGVNSNQN
-507 LQHRSNLGYGR
+507 LQHRSSAGYGR
-518 VNDKA
+518 VNNKA
-523 VSNLLDINRWANKY
+523 ISNLLDINRWANKY
-537 NTDGDFD
+537 NTDGDFN
-544 TEGFQKGY
+544 TEGFQTGY
-552 NRQLNALWA
+552 NSQLNNLWA
-561 LADVGAI
+561 LAESGAI
-568 TNADAAK
+568 ANAEKAK
-575 KFRDEYGFWGQDAGS
+575 KFRDEYGFWGEDAGKYDQGS
-590 YGGNQAYN
+590 KSAYN

-611 TRSYYGLDVVSA
+611 TRSFYGLDVVTP

-648 KKILGSDYNK
+648 KKILGVDYNK
-658 FVALRDSGLMPEID
+658 FAALKDSGLMSETD
-672 FVLESVKPEMKP
+672 FILEAVNPASKP
-684 IEAGPI
+684 IEAEPVGTGAKSPN
-690 APDLTPP
+690 P
-697 KIGSPGRIEVKPKAS
+697 GSPGRIEVKKENPVVNTTVETEAEEEDDTNGRKGVS
-712 TPATATDT
+712 PALS
-720 DTEEVVEDNGPK
+720 
-732 GQGRPAAFGPIFPE
+732 GPIFPE
-746 MLRTLDTGLEIE
+746 MLRMLDTGLEIE

-799 QRAAILANMN
+799 QRSAILANMN
-809 AIAGSNIAKYVNE
+809 AIAGSNIAKYINE

-927 PYLKSLEDDEED
+927 PYLRSLNEEDDEI
-939 KYKKR
+939 KR
-944 RRNG
+944 RRRTK

>member
-1 MKLRIIKNRPIFAP
+1 MRLRIIKNRPVFAP
-15 GGSVQDKKQDIN
+15 GGSVQDVTQQADTTSNPYIDMDMSN
-27 VSSTQSILDYGTPV
+27 VPGMS
-41 NKWGESDIQNIY
+41 
-53 MPSDVILETEEGE
+53 E
-66 INPFSSMPTSDPFF
+66 INSEIDMM
-80 ENNDA
+80 EA
-85 GYAGYLADNRGMVK
+85 GFDNIIGPDYSTIKMQ
-99 NVEKSVVDNTMNVGG
+99 EPSIPTMNVSNNNIFDPKSMPKGTI
-114 VDADSSK
+114 VSADKEENQSN

-126 DGNPLDPMTT
+126 DGNPLDPMAV
-136 PYYSPDLTGRAQ
+136 PYYSPDLGGRAQ

-167 AQAALSGVS
+167 AQAAFSGLS
-176 LGLGLTRNIMGASS
+176 LGMGLARNIMGASS

-203 EKLAKERRQQFIKWE
+203 EKLAKERRQQFIRWE

-225 LGNGQKM
+225 LGNGQRI
-232 DTSDMTGEY
+232 DSSDLTGEY

-248 MEDAANVEIEKGEYV
+248 MEDNANVEIEKGEYV
-263 LTPDSVGPMEAKGNR
+263 LTPDDVGPMEAKGNR
-278 HENGGT
+278 HEDGGT
-284 PVDLPEAYIV
+284 PVDLPEAHII
-294 SDYRKI
+294 SDYRTI
-300 DDEFASYVRENYG
+300 DDDFASYVRENYG
-313 IKATSK
+313 IRATEK

-334 LSDKYEDQERVYKR
+334 LSEKYDDQERVFKR
-348 LEKNEDVKD
+348 LEKNKDVKD
-357 KNTSNLNASILS
+357 KNTSELNKSILS
-369 KYVNENQKEIDELE
+369 KYVNDNQKEIDELE
-383 AQFRSFAEIVY
+383 AQFRSFADIVY
-394 GKQEESKRNEK
+394 NKQEESKRQEK
-405 MDAFFRDGG
+405 IDAFFRDGG
-414 VVDLNQVK
+414 KVDLNAVR
-422 KQAKAFNIAE
+422 KQAKALNVSE
-432 SDAKNWIYDEYVKQT
+432 SDAKNWIYDEYVKRV

-452 GGPTQK
+452 GGPTK
-458 ELEELRKNAIGYNK
+458 EQIEWGKK
-472 LINQLFG
+472 VQQLLMKQFG
-479 RTLNMTVSDVSGREQ
+479 RALNMSIVDVADREQ
-494 ILNPDSSVNANQN
+494 ILNPDSGVNSNQN
-507 LQHRSNLGYGR
+507 LQHRSSAGYGR
-518 VNDKA
+518 VNNKA
-523 VSNLLDINRWANKY
+523 ISNLLDINRWANKY
-537 NTDGDFD
+537 NTDGDFN
-544 TEGFQKGY
+544 TEGFQTGY
-552 NRQLNALWA
+552 NSQLNNLWA
-561 LADVGAI
+561 LAESGAI
-568 TNADAAK
+568 ANAEKAK
-575 KFRDEYGFWGQDAGS
+575 KFRDEYGFWGEDAGKYDQGS
-590 YGGNQAYN
+590 KSAYN

-603 DKFGQTTA
+603 NKFGQTTA
-611 TRSYYGLDVVSA
+611 TRSFYGLDVVTP

-648 KKILGSDYNK
+648 KKILGADYNK

-690 APDLTPP
+690 APGLTPP

-712 TPATATDT
+712 TPTTATDT

-799 QRAAILANMN
+799 QRSAILANMN
-809 AIAGSNIAKYVNE
+809 AIAGSNIAKYINE

-927 PYLKSLEDDEED
+927 PYLRSLNEEDDEI
-939 KYKKR
+939 KR
-944 RRNG
+944 RRRTK

>member
-1 MKLRIIKNRPIFAP
+1 MRLRIIKNRPVFAP
-15 GGSVQDKKQDIN
+15 GGSVQDVTQQADTTSNPYIDMDMSN
-27 VSSTQSILDYGTPV
+27 VPGMS
-41 NKWGESDIQNIY
+41 
-53 MPSDVILETEEGE
+53 E
-66 INPFSSMPTSDPFF
+66 INSEIDMM
-80 ENNDA
+80 EA
-85 GYAGYLADNRGMVK
+85 GFDNIIGPDYSTIKMQ
-99 NVEKSVVDNTMNVGG
+99 EPSIPTMNVSNNNIFDPKSMPKGTI
-114 VDADSSK
+114 VSADKEENQSN

-126 DGNPLDPMTT
+126 DGNPLDPMTV
-136 PYYSPDLTGRAQ
+136 PYYSPDLGGRAQ

-167 AQAALSGVS
+167 AQAAFSGLS
-176 LGLGLTRNIMGASS
+176 LGMGLARNIMGASS

-203 EKLAKERRQQFIKWE
+203 EKLAKERRQQFIRWE

-225 LGNGQKM
+225 LGNGQRI
-232 DTSDMTGEY
+232 DSSDLTGEY

-248 MEDAANVEIEKGEYV
+248 MEDNANVEIEKGEYV
-263 LTPDSVGPMEAKGNR
+263 LTPDDVGPMEAKGNR
-278 HENGGT
+278 HEDGGT
-284 PVDLPEAYIV
+284 PVDLPEAHII
-294 SDYRKI
+294 SDYRTI
-300 DDEFASYVRENYG
+300 DDDFASYVRENYG
-313 IKATSK
+313 IRATEK

-334 LSDKYEDQERVYKR
+334 LSEKYDDQERVFKR
-348 LEKNEDVKD
+348 LEKNKDVKD
-357 KNTSNLNASILS
+357 KNTSELNKSILS
-369 KYVNENQKEIDELE
+369 KYVNDNQKEIDELE
-383 AQFRSFAEIVY
+383 AQFRSFADIVY
-394 GKQEESKRNEK
+394 NKQEESKRQEK
-405 MDAFFRDGG
+405 IDAFFRDGG
-414 VVDLNQVK
+414 KVDLNAVR
-422 KQAKAFNIAE
+422 KQAKALNVSE
-432 SDAKNWIYDEYVKQT
+432 SDAKNWIYDEYVKRV

-452 GGPTQK
+452 GGPTK
-458 ELEELRKNAIGYNK
+458 EQIEWGKK
-472 LINQLFG
+472 VQQLLMKQFG
-479 RTLNMTVSDVSGREQ
+479 RALNMSIVDVADREQ
-494 ILNPDSSVNANQN
+494 ILNPDSGVNSNQN
-507 LQHRSNLGYGR
+507 LQHRSSAGYGR
-518 VNDKA
+518 VNNKA
-523 VSNLLDINRWANKY
+523 ISNLLDINRWANKY
-537 NTDGDFD
+537 NTDGDFN
-544 TEGFQKGY
+544 TEGFQTGY
-552 NRQLNALWA
+552 NSQLNNLWA
-561 LADVGAI
+561 LAESGAI
-568 TNADAAK
+568 ANAEKAK
-575 KFRDEYGFWGQDAGS
+575 KFRDEYGFWGEDAGKYDQGS
-590 YGGNQAYN
+590 KSAYN

-611 TRSYYGLDVVSA
+611 TRSFYGLDVVTP

-633 IKNYVDLFGDKSDAA
+633 IKNYVDLFSDKSDAA
-648 KKILGSDYNK
+648 KKILGADYNK

-690 APDLTPP
+690 APGLTPP

-712 TPATATDT
+712 TPTTATDT

-799 QRAAILANMN
+799 QRSAILANMN
-809 AIAGSNIAKYVNE
+809 AIAGSNIAKYINE

-927 PYLKSLEDDEED
+927 PYLRSLNEEDDEI
-939 KYKKR
+939 KR
-944 RRNG
+944 RRRTK

>member
-1 MKLRIIKNRPIFAP
+1 MRLRIIKNRPIFAP
-15 GGSVQDKKQDIN
+15 GGSVQDKRQDIN
-27 VSSTQSILDYGTPV
+27 VSSTQPILDYGTPV

-53 MPSDVILETEEGE
+53 MPSDVTLETEEGE

-80 ENNDA
+80 ENHDA

-99 NVEKSVVDNTMNVGG
+99 NVEKSVVDNAMNLGG

-203 EKLAKERRQQFIKWE
+203 EKLEKERRQQFIRWE

-225 LGNGQKM
+225 LGNGQRI
-232 DTSDMTGEY
+232 DSSDLTGEY

-248 MEDAANVEIEKGEYV
+248 MEDNANVEIEKGEYV
-263 LTPDSVGPMEAKGNR
+263 STPDDVGPMEAKGNR
-278 HENGGT
+278 HEDGGT
-284 PVDLPEAYIV
+284 PVDLPEAHII
-294 SDYRKI
+294 SDYRTI
-300 DDEFASYVRENYG
+300 DDDFASYVRENYG
-313 IKATSK
+313 IRATEK

-334 LSDKYEDQERVYKR
+334 LSEKYDDQERVFKR
-348 LEKNEDVKD
+348 LEKNKDVKD
-357 KNTSNLNASILS
+357 KNTSELNKSILS
-369 KYVNENQKEIDELE
+369 KYVNDNQKEIDELE
-383 AQFRSFAEIVY
+383 VQFRSFADIVY
-394 GKQEESKRNEK
+394 NKQEESKRQEK
-405 MDAFFRDGG
+405 IDAFFRDGG
-414 VVDLNQVK
+414 KVDLNAVR
-422 KQAKAFNIAE
+422 KQAKALNVSE
-432 SDAKNWIYDEYVKQT
+432 SDAKNWIYDEYVKRV

-452 GGPTQK
+452 GGPTK
-458 ELEELRKNAIGYNK
+458 EQIEWGKK
-472 LINQLFG
+472 VQQLLMKQFG
-479 RTLNMTVSDVSGREQ
+479 RALNMSIVDVADREQ
-494 ILNPDSSVNANQN
+494 ILNPDSGVNSNQN
-507 LQHRSNLGYGR
+507 LQHRSSSGYGR
-518 VNDKA
+518 VNNKA
-523 VSNLLDINRWANKY
+523 ISNLLDINRWANKY
-537 NTDGDFD
+537 NTDGDFN
-544 TEGFQKGY
+544 TEGFQTGY
-552 NRQLNALWA
+552 NSQLNNLWA
-561 LADVGAI
+561 LAESGAI
-568 TNADAAK
+568 ANAEKAK
-575 KFRDEYGFWGQDAGS
+575 KFRDEYGFWGEDAGKYDQGS
-590 YGGNQAYN
+590 KSAYN

-611 TRSYYGLDVVSA
+611 TRSFYGLDVVTP

-633 IKNYVDLFGDKSDAA
+633 IKNYVDLFGDKSDVA
-648 KKILGSDYNK
+648 KKILGADYNK
-658 FVALRDSGLMPEID
+658 FAALKDSGLMLETD
-672 FVLESVKPEMKP
+672 FVLEAVNPASKP
-684 IEAGPI
+684 IEAKPVGTGAKSPN
-690 APDLTPP
+690 P
-697 KIGSPGRIEVKPKAS
+697 GSPGRIEVKKENPVINTTVETEAEEEDDTKGRKGVN
-712 TPATATDT
+712 PALS
-720 DTEEVVEDNGPK
+720 
-732 GQGRPAAFGPIFPE
+732 GPIFPE
-746 MLRTLDTGLEIE
+746 MLRMLDTGLEIE

-799 QRAAILANMN
+799 QRSAILANMN
-809 AIAGSNIAKYVNE
+809 AIAGSNIAKYINE

-927 PYLKSLEDDEED
+927 PYLRSLNEEDDEI
-939 KYKKR
+939 KR
-944 RRNG
+944 RRRTK